1 MDLRTRLIGALLVA
15 CGLALCYGAAELW
28 PVAAVGSAPGSSIT
42 GNLLRLVGACVV
54 AVFGIGNVLTG
65 LTVVMRRTA
74 RE

>member
-15 CGLALCYGAAELW
+15 CGLALCYGAVELW
-28 PVAAVGSAPGSSIT
+28 PFAAVDSATGSSIT
-42 GNLLRLVGACVV
+42 GNLLRLVGAFVV